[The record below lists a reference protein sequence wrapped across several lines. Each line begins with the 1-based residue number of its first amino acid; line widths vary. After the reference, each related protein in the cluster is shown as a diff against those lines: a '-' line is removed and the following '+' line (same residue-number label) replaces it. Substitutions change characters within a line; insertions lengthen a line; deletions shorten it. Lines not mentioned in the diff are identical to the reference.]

1 VRVEPSAEEVALRR
15 KLVRELPDEL
25 EAAVAYL
32 DELLEAAEV
41 AAGVASF
48 GGARPALLADL
59 PASAVERL
67 CRHLRGECFECGG
80 PHLVARCPR
89 LLPTAPPPTPKPTP
103 TLPTPTSTR
112 AQVRK
117 KRCAK
122 PRRPKRFTLDKCAKC
137 KVFKGTG
144 WQATCVKCG
153 RKGYGRAFKG
163 SRCRRCKFATKR
175 SPVCLRCGR
184 RRRHWPRSASS
195 A

>member
-1 VRVEPSAEEVALRR
+1 MTCPLSGPSQSRRFPSRVGPRHRTFDDPRVGLVPLGAPAWLRRCESWSEALKKELVRTVWAIRRWPQKGQGHRYVRGACLVRVEPSAEEVALRR

-89 LLPTAPPPTPKPTP
+89 LLPTAPPPTPKP
-103 TLPTPTSTR
+103 LLEQKEMQIGMR
-112 AQVRK
+112 
-117 KRCAK
+117 
-122 PRRPKRFTLDKCAKC
+122 
-137 KVFKGTG
+137 
-144 WQATCVKCG
+144 
-153 RKGYGRAFKG
+153 
-163 SRCRRCKFATKR
+163 
-175 SPVCLRCGR
+175 
-184 RRRHWPRSASS
+184 
-195 A
+195 